1 MIVGVS
7 GSPRKGA
14 THHVLSLALK
24 MLEERGFETT
34 SFSAHD
40 SRIELCRH
48 CDFCRKSKRCVHED
62 DMIKLYELLEASKGV
77 ILATP
82 VHNGGVS
89 AHMKAMLER
98 TRALL
103 FRNPKA
109 LAGKP
114 GMGIAVGGDRNGGQD
129 LALLEIN
136 AFFTMNRMIP
146 VSGGSFGANLGAA
159 FWSRDTLEG
168 VRNDGEGMRSLE
180 MTVKRFAEWV
190 EKAERIRE
198 SF

>member
-1 MIVGVS
+1 MILGIC
-7 GSPRKGA
+7 GSPRKKT

-24 MLEERGFETT
+24 MLEKRGVETT
-34 SFSAHD
+34 LFSAHD
-40 SRIELCRH
+40 SKIEFCRH

-62 DMIKLYELLEASKGV
+62 DMAELYELLEASKGV

-89 AHMKAMLER
+89 AHLKAMMER

-129 LALLEIN
+129 LTLLEIN
-136 AFFTMNRMIP
+136 AFFIMNRMIP
-146 VSGGSFGANLGAA
+146 VSGGNFGANLGAA

-168 VRNDGEGMRSLE
+168 VRSDEEGIRSLE
-180 MTVKRFAEWV
+180 MTVNRFAEWV
-190 EKAERIRE
+190 ERAGKLRE